1 MNKEDQIRDLI
12 IQTSLSL
19 FNKQG
24 YNQTSIQD
32 IMNATALPKG
42 AIYRRFENKK

>member
-19 FNKQG
+19 FNKKV
-24 YNQTSIQD
+24 TTKLLFKI
-32 IMNATALPKG
+32 L
-42 AIYRRFENKK
+42 